1 MSAVGIIC
9 EYDPF
14 HNGHKYHIDAV
25 RGQGADT
32 VICLMSGNTTQRG
45 GFAVADK
52 YVRAEAA
59 LAGGADLVFEL
70 PYPYCSA
77 SADFFAGA
85 AVDIFDRIKVD
96 EINFGSESGD
106 IERLTKAAELT
117 ASGLFSE
124 VYKTAMESD
133 FSEGTAKKFAETFKK
148 VSGFDLP
155 GEPNDL
161 LGAAYIR
168 AAIRSGSNMK
178 ISVTKR
184 FGGGYKDDGADCEL
198 PSATAIRKL
207 FSGGE
212 FEKAFSFM
220 PPEVAKIYER
230 ALADKAFPTDKNKLS
245 SAILSF
251 FRMSDAE
258 ELEKFAETGGGVAG
272 RLVTAAKKASDL
284 DEMFAFAATKRY
296 TNARLRRAALFCMT
310 GVTFSDIC
318 AKPEYVTLLA
328 SNKKGRE
335 YLSGLKNGEIKI
347 VTKPAD
353 APDCRETE
361 LSRNVDKL
369 FTLTLPEP
377 RSEGEFLRRS
387 PKILQND

>member
-1 MSAVGIIC
+1 MSTVGIIC

-32 VICLMSGNTTQRG
+32 VICLMSGNATQRG
-45 GFAVADK
+45 SFASADK

-59 LAGGADLVFEL
+59 LNGGADLVLEL

-133 FSEGTAKKFAETFKK
+133 FSEGTAKKFAETFEK
-148 VSGFDLP
+148 VSGFELP
-155 GEPNDL
+155 SAPNDL

-168 AAIRSGSNMK
+168 AAIKSGTNIK

-184 FGGGYKDDGADCEL
+184 FGGGYKDDGIDCKF
-198 PSATAIRKL
+198 PSSTAIRKL
-207 FSGGE
+207 FGDGD
-212 FEKAFSFM
+212 FERAFSYM
-220 PPEVAKIYER
+220 PTESSKIYEK
-230 ALADKAFPTDKNKLS
+230 AYAEKAFPTDKNKLS
-245 SAILSF
+245 SAFLSF
-251 FRMSDAE
+251 FRMNDPE
-258 ELEKFAETGGGVAG
+258 TLEKFAETGGGVAG
-272 RLVTAAKKASDL
+272 RLVTAAKKASNL
-284 DEMFAFAATKRY
+284 DEMFKLAATKRY

-310 GVTFSDIC
+310 GVTFSDLYS
-318 AKPEYVTLLA
+318 KPEYVTLLA

-335 YLSGLKNGEIKI
+335 YLSGLKNCDIKI

-353 APDCRETE
+353 APDCRQTE

-377 RSEGEFLRRS
+377 RPEGEFLRRS